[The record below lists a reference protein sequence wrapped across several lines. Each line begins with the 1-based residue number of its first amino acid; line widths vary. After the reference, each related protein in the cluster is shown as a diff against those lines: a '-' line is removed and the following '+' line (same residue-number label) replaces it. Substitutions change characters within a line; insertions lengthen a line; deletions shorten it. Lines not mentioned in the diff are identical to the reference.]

1 MDRALAADDL
11 RPQRPGGL
19 GRGALLAI
27 AAHVGLIV
35 ALAIGV
41 NWRASEPAGV
51 SAELWAQ
58 VPQAAAPKVEAPTPE
73 PKPEPKPEPP
83 PPPPKRVV
91 AEPTP
96 PAPAPARDA
105 EIALEAQK
113 KKQAAEQRA
122 RELAEE
128 KRKADAERRERE
140 RELAQAKKQKAE
152 ADERERI
159 AEAKRQQAAE
169 EAQAKRAEE
178 QRKAN
183 LDRMMAQAGG
193 TGAPSATGQ
202 APRDAG
208 PSASYAGRIIARIRP
223 NIVLMDT
230 VAGNP
235 MAAVEVRAAPDGTI
249 IGRRLL
255 KPSGNAAWDQAV
267 LRAIDRTEILPRD
280 TDGRVPAL
288 MTIEFRPR
296 D

>member
-1 MDRALAADDL
+1 MDRALASDDL

-27 AAHVGLIV
+27 AAHVGLII

-58 VPQAAAPKVEAPTPE
+58 VPQAAAPKVEAPAPE
-73 PKPEPKPEPP
+73 PKPEPAPPPPKPVVAEPP
-83 PPPPKRVV
+83 PP
-91 AEPTP
+91 
-96 PAPAPARDA
+96 PARDA

-122 RELAEE
+122 RELAED
-128 KRKADAERRERE
+128 KRKADAERREKE
-140 RELAQAKKQKAE
+140 RELAEAKKKKAE
-152 ADERERI
+152 ADERERL
-159 AEAKRQQAAE
+159 AEAKRQKAEE
-169 EAQAKRAEE
+169 EAQAKRAED

-183 LDRMMAQAGG
+183 LDRMMVQAGG

-202 APRDAG
+202 AARDAG
-208 PSASYAGRIIARIRP
+208 PSASYAGRIVARIRP
-223 NIVLMDT
+223 NIVLVDS

-249 IGRRLL
+249 IGKRLT

-267 LRAIDRTEILPRD
+267 LRAIDRTEVLPRD

>member
-1 MDRALAADDL
+1 MDRAIASDDL

-27 AAHVGLIV
+27 AAHVGLII

-58 VPQAAAPKVEAPTPE
+58 VPQVAAPKVEAPVPE
-73 PKPEPKPEPP
+73 PNPEPTPPPPKPAVAEPP
-83 PPPPKRVV
+83 PPP
-91 AEPTP
+91 
-96 PAPAPARDA
+96 PARDA
-105 EIALEAQK
+105 EIALEEQK

-122 RELAEE
+122 RELAAEE
-128 KRKADAERRERE
+128 KRKAEAAERREKE
-140 RELAQAKKQKAE
+140 QRELAEAKKKKAE
-152 ADERERI
+152 AEERERI
-159 AEAKRQQAAE
+159 AEAKRQKAEE
-169 EAQAKRAEE
+169 EAQAKRIEE

-183 LDRMMAQAGG
+183 LERMLGQAGG
-193 TGAPSATGQ
+193 TGAPTATGQ
-202 APRDAG
+202 AARDAG
-208 PSASYAGRIIARIRP
+208 PSASYAGRIVARIRP
-223 NIVLMDT
+223 NIVLVDNIP
-230 VAGNP
+230 GNP

-255 KPSGNAAWDQAV
+255 KGSGNAAWDQAV
-267 LRAIDRTEILPRD
+267 LRAIDRTEMLPRD
-280 TDGRVPAL
+280 VDGRVPAL

>member
-1 MDRALAADDL
+1 MDRALASDDL

-27 AAHVGLIV
+27 AAHVGLII

-58 VPQAAAPKVEAPTPE
+58 VPQAAAPKVEAPAPE
-73 PKPEPKPEPP
+73 PKPEPAPPPPKPVVAEPP
-83 PPPPKRVV
+83 PP
-91 AEPTP
+91 
-96 PAPAPARDA
+96 PARDA

-122 RELAEE
+122 RELAED
-128 KRKADAERRERE
+128 KRKADAERREKE
-140 RELAQAKKQKAE
+140 RELAEAKKKKAE
-152 ADERERI
+152 ADERERL
-159 AEAKRQQAAE
+159 AEAKRQKAEE
-169 EAQAKRAEE
+169 EAQAKRAED

-193 TGAPSATGQ
+193 TGAPTATGQ
-202 APRDAG
+202 AARDAG
-208 PSASYAGRIIARIRP
+208 PSASYAGRIVARIRP
-223 NIVLMDT
+223 NIVLVDS

-249 IGRRLL
+249 IGKRLT

-267 LRAIDRTEILPRD
+267 LRAIDRTEVLPRD
-280 TDGRVPAL
+280 TDGSVPSP

>member
-1 MDRALAADDL
+1 MDRALASDDL

-27 AAHVGLIV
+27 AAHVGLII

-58 VPQAAAPKVEAPTPE
+58 VPQAAAPKVEAPVPE
-73 PKPEPKPEPP
+73 PKTAPT
-83 PPPPKRVV
+83 PPPPKPAV
-91 AEPTP
+91 AEPP
-96 PAPAPARDA
+96 PPAPARDA

-113 KKQAAEQRA
+113 KRQAAEQRA

-128 KRKADAERRERE
+128 KRKAEAAERREKE
-140 RELAQAKKQKAE
+140 RALAEAKKKKKAE
-152 ADERERI
+152 ADERERV

-202 APRDAG
+202 AAREAG

-267 LRAIDRTEILPRD
+267 LRAIDRTETLPRD

>member
-83 PPPPKRVV
+83 PKRVV
-91 AEPTP
+91 TEPTP
-96 PAPAPARDA
+96 PPPARDA
-105 EIALEAQK
+105 EIALEVQK

-128 KRKADAERRERE
+128 KRKADAERREKE

>member
-1 MDRALAADDL
+1 MDRVLASDDL

-27 AAHVGLIV
+27 AAHIGLIV

-58 VPQAAAPKVEAPTPE
+58 VPQVAAPKVEAPVPE
-73 PKPEPKPEPP
+73 PKPEPTPPPKPAVAEPP
-83 PPPPKRVV
+83 PPP
-91 AEPTP
+91 
-96 PAPAPARDA
+96 PARDA
-105 EIALEAQK
+105 EIALEEQK

-128 KRKADAERRERE
+128 KRKAEADRREKE
-140 RELAQAKKQKAE
+140 RELAEAKKKKAE
-152 ADERERI
+152 AEERERV
-159 AEAKRQQAAE
+159 AEAKRQKAEE

-193 TGAPSATGQ
+193 TGAPTATGQ
-202 APRDAG
+202 AARDAG

-223 NIVLMDT
+223 NIVLVDT

-235 MAAVEVRAAPDGTI
+235 MAAVEVRAAPDGSI

-255 KPSGNAAWDQAV
+255 KGSGNAAWDQAV
-267 LRAIDRTEILPRD
+267 LRAIDRTEVLPRD
-280 TDGRVPAL
+280 VDGRVPAL

>member
-1 MDRALAADDL
+1 MDRALASDDL

-27 AAHVGLIV
+27 AAHVGLII

-58 VPQAAAPKVEAPTPE
+58 VPQAAAPKVEAPVPE
-73 PKPEPKPEPP
+73 PKPVPT
-83 PPPPKRVV
+83 PPPPKPAV
-91 AEPTP
+91 AEPP
-96 PAPAPARDA
+96 PPAPARDA

-128 KRKADAERRERE
+128 KRKAEAAERREKE
-140 RELAQAKKQKAE
+140 RALAEAKKKKKAE
-152 ADERERI
+152 ADERERV

>member
-1 MDRALAADDL
+1 MDRALASDDL

-27 AAHVGLIV
+27 AAHVGLII

-58 VPQAAAPKVEAPTPE
+58 VPQAAAPKVEAPAPE
-73 PKPEPKPEPP
+73 PKPEPAPPPPKPVVAEPP
-83 PPPPKRVV
+83 PP
-91 AEPTP
+91 
-96 PAPAPARDA
+96 PARDA

-122 RELAEE
+122 RELAED
-128 KRKADAERRERE
+128 KRKADAERREKE
-140 RELAQAKKQKAE
+140 RELAEAKKKKAE
-152 ADERERI
+152 ADERERL
-159 AEAKRQQAAE
+159 AEAKRQKAEE
-169 EAQAKRAEE
+169 EAQAKRAED

-193 TGAPSATGQ
+193 TGGPTATGQ
-202 APRDAG
+202 AARDAG

-223 NIVLMDT
+223 NIVLVDN

-255 KPSGNAAWDQAV
+255 KASGHAAWDEAV
-267 LRAIDRTEILPRD
+267 LRAIDRTEVLPRD
-280 TDGRVPAL
+280 VDGRVPS
-288 MTIEFRPR
+288 TIIIDFRPR

>member
-1 MDRALAADDL
+1 MDRALASDDL

-27 AAHVGLIV
+27 AAHVGLII

-58 VPQAAAPKVEAPTPE
+58 VPQAAAPKVEAPVPE
-73 PKPEPKPEPP
+73 PKPAPTPPPPKPAVAEPP
-83 PPPPKRVV
+83 PP
-91 AEPTP
+91 
-96 PAPAPARDA
+96 APVRDA

-113 KKQAAEQRA
+113 KRQAAEQRA

-128 KRKADAERRERE
+128 KRKAEAAERREKE
-140 RELAQAKKQKAE
+140 RALAGAKKSKAE
-152 ADERERI
+152 ADERERV

-169 EAQAKRAEE
+169 EAQAKRTEE
-178 QRKAN
+178 QRKTY

-202 APRDAG
+202 AARKGG

-235 MAAVEVRAAPDGTI
+235 MAAVEVRAGPDGTI
-249 IGRRLL
+249 VGRRLL

>member
-1 MDRALAADDL
+1 MDRALASDDL

-27 AAHVGLIV
+27 AAHVGLII

-58 VPQAAAPKVEAPTPE
+58 VPQAAAPKLEAPVA
-73 PKPEPKPEPP
+73 EPKPEPP
-83 PPPPKRVV
+83 PPPKPAV
-91 AEPTP
+91 AEPP
-96 PAPAPARDA
+96 PPAPARDA
-105 EIALEAQK
+105 EIALEEQK
-113 KKQAAEQRA
+113 KKQAAERRA
-122 RELAEE
+122 RELEE
-128 KRKADAERRERE
+128 KRKADAERREKE
-140 RELAQAKKQKAE
+140 RELAEAKKKKAE

-159 AEAKRQQAAE
+159 AEAKRQKAEE

-178 QRKAN
+178 LRKAN

-193 TGAPSATGQ
+193 TGAPTATGQ
-202 APRDAG
+202 AARDAG

-223 NIVLMDT
+223 NIVLVDN

-255 KPSGNAAWDQAV
+255 KGSGNAAWDQAV
-267 LRAIDRTEILPRD
+267 LRAIDRTEVLPRD
-280 TDGRVPAL
+280 VDGRVPAL

>member
-73 PKPEPKPEPP
+73 PKPEPP

-91 AEPTP
+91 TEPTP
-96 PAPAPARDA
+96 PPPARDA

-128 KRKADAERRERE
+128 KRKADAERREKE

>member
-1 MDRALAADDL
+1 MDRALASDDL

-27 AAHVGLIV
+27 AAHIGLII

-58 VPQAAAPKVEAPTPE
+58 VPQVAAPKVQAPVPE
-73 PKPEPKPEPP
+73 PKPEPT
-83 PPPPKRVV
+83 PPPKPAA
-91 AEPTP
+91 AEPPP

-105 EIALEAQK
+105 EIALEEQK

-122 RELAEE
+122 RELAEQ
-128 KRKADAERRERE
+128 KRKADAERREKE
-140 RELAQAKKQKAE
+140 QRELAEAKKKKAE
-152 ADERERI
+152 PHERARERI
-159 AEAKRQQAAE
+159 AEARRQKAEE
-169 EAQAKRAEE
+169 EAQAKRIEE

-183 LDRMMAQAGG
+183 LERMLGQAGG
-193 TGAPSATGQ
+193 SGAPTATGQ
-202 APRDAG
+202 AARDAG

-223 NIVLMDT
+223 NIVLVDT

-255 KPSGNAAWDQAV
+255 KGSGNAAWDQAV
-267 LRAIDRTEILPRD
+267 LRAIDRTEVLPRD
-280 TDGRVPAL
+280 VDGRVPAL